1 MKNLIW
7 IILFLGVNLQAQEC
21 TPFRKIP
28 NYELSSNKSASIG
41 YVACLHARGVVAEV
55 GYKNI
60 FIGFLAMGENHQSD
74 AYTFLQY
81 EYRLKG
87 ISFYGGPAYRVNNSP
102 KLLIGRIGIDIK
114 LYKRIWGTASILQLN
129 PQLNYLHSGL
139 KIVL

>member
-1 MKNLIW
+1 M
-7 IILFLGVNLQAQEC
+7 
-21 TPFRKIP
+21 
-28 NYELSSNKSASIG
+28 
-41 YVACLHARGVVAEV
+41 AEV

-60 FIGFLAMGENHQSD
+60 FIGFLAMGENHQSE

-102 KLLIGRIGIDIK
+102 KLLIGRVGIDIK